1 MADFDNHKQF
11 LQDALNKRNN
21 EVNEKRE
28 RLAKYYTI
36 KMELWNLPELFGS
49 ERQFLQD
56 VNTIIFN
63 FQYDIRKLE
72 ILIAEL
78 QYEINHFVE

>member
-1 MADFDNHKQF
+1 MNELGF
-11 LQDALNKRNN
+11 LEDELVRKNK
-21 EVNEKRE
+21 ELNEKKE
-28 RLAKYYTI
+28 RLGKYYTI
-36 KMELWNLPELFGS
+36 KMELWNLPELFS
-49 ERQFLQD
+49 AERQLLQD

-78 QYEINHFVE
+78 NSKINRF

>member
-1 MADFDNHKQF
+1 MAELNF
-11 LQDALNKRNN
+11 LQKQLNSRNT
-21 EVNEKRE
+21 ELNEKKE

-56 VNTIIFN
+56 VNTMIFN

-78 QYEINHFVE
+78 HNEINHFVK

>member
-1 MADFDNHKQF
+1 MAELSF
-11 LQDALNKRNN
+11 LQKQLISRNT
-21 EVNEKRE
+21 ELNEKRE

-36 KMELWNLPELFGS
+36 KMELWNLPELFGA

-56 VNTIIFN
+56 VNTMIFN

-72 ILIAEL
+72 ILIGEL
-78 QYEINHFVE
+78 HNEINHFVK

>member
-1 MADFDNHKQF
+1 MEVF
-11 LQDALNKRNN
+11 LQDELVKKNN

-49 ERQFLQD
+49 ERQLLQD
-56 VNTIIFN
+56 VNTLIFN

-78 QYEINHFVE
+78 RNKAHFDE

>member
-1 MADFDNHKQF
+1 MAELNF
-11 LQDALNKRNN
+11 LQKELISRNKELND
-21 EVNEKRE
+21 KRE

-49 ERQFLQD
+49 ERQLLQD
-56 VNTIIFN
+56 VTTIIFN

-78 QYEINHFVE
+78 NNEINHFVE

>member
-1 MADFDNHKQF
+1 MAELSF
-11 LQDALNKRNN
+11 LQKQLISRNT
-21 EVNEKRE
+21 ELNEKRE

-36 KMELWNLPELFGS
+36 KMELWNLPELFGA

-56 VNTIIFN
+56 VNTMIFN

-72 ILIAEL
+72 ILIGEL
-78 QYEINHFVE
+78 QHEINHFVK

>member
-1 MADFDNHKQF
+1 MDDPKGF
-11 LQDALNKRNN
+11 LKVDLARKTKELND
-21 EVNEKRE
+21 KRE

-49 ERQFLQD
+49 ERQLLQD
-56 VNTIIFN
+56 VTTIIFN

-72 ILIAEL
+72 ICIAEL
-78 QYEINHFVE
+78 SNEINHFDD